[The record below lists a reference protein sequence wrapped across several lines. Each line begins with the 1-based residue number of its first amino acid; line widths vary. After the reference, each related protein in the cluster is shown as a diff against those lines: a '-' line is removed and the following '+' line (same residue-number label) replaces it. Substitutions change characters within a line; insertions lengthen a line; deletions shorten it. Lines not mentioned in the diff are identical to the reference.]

1 MKPCFLNVDL
11 EITSASNLDAVIAE
25 MGKCVIVL
33 HSGPAAARKKRL
45 FVMMPNR
52 VKAYRAVGLGWL
64 LAPAGWPVLGWFFDG
79 LYAVFARYRV
89 RLRRLFG
96 RSCATGACGSA
107 IPMRKQRPPEA

>member
-1 MKPCFLNVDL
+1 MCDR
-11 EITSASNLDAVIAE
+11 
-25 MGKCVIVL
+25 L

>member
-1 MKPCFLNVDL
+1 ML
-11 EITSASNLDAVIAE
+11 
-25 MGKCVIVL
+25 
-33 HSGPAAARKKRL
+33 
-45 FVMMPNR
+45 PNR